1 MQETIKASEKALG
14 KVFCD
19 DFRFSIPGYQRPYSW
34 TPEEAGALFDDLL
47 NAMEEDD
54 PSEASPYFMGSIVL
68 IKDPDS
74 QKADVVDGQQRLTT
88 LTILISVLRDRMEG
102 EEKQDAHSYV
112 VQKGKKFAGVPDS
125 DRLKLGHRDAEF
137 FKGKIQTEDATM
149 SLPSVDDDDPE
160 LSDSRKNILKN
171 AHWLAERVEGMDSDK
186 RLNLLSFMIQ
196 RCFLV
201 VVEASDRNAA
211 YRIFSVLNARGLD
224 LSLTDILKAEILR
237 DIAESKPETSTTHY
251 TTLWEDIEDS
261 LGRDR
266 FGDLF
271 ARILMIEKPE
281 KPRRALDVEFRN
293 HVLKEMP
300 DKTVFMEDT
309 LKPRSEAYLQILK
322 QGFTGEQSESINK
335 SLQHL
340 AMLDYSEW
348 EPPTIL
354 FLSKFDQYRDLV
366 KRFLSAIDALAY
378 AIFIRGDYVRKKI
391 NRYAKVIDI
400 IKQTD
405 SGDAV
410 LANDSPL
417 SLYLSSDEKE
427 EMVEGLGGPVYEN
440 KRICKTILLRL
451 DEASSEDGATYKRK
465 IISIEHVL
473 PQKPAEGSEWMT
485 LFNEE
490 ERGYWTHRL
499 ANLVLLSKSKN
510 SQAQNYSFERKKNE
524 YFGSKNRT
532 TENGTSTFALT
543 TQVLHTDSWTP
554 DHLAARQENLLETC
568 RKIWNLHT

>member
-1 MQETIKASEKALG
+1 MAKETIKASEKALV

-19 DFRFSIPGYQRPYSW
+19 DFRFSIPGYQRPYAW
-34 TPEEAGALFDDLL
+34 TTEEAGALFDDLL
-47 NAMEEDD
+47 DAMGESN

-102 EEKQDAHSYV
+102 EKRESRKQDAHDYV
-112 VQKGKKFAGVPDS
+112 VQKGKESAGVPDS
-125 DRLKLGHRDAEF
+125 YRLELGHGDAEF
-137 FKGKIQTEDATM
+137 FKETIQDEKATT
-149 SLPSVDDDDPE
+149 SLPRIPSVDDPK
-160 LSDSRKNILKN
+160 LSNSRVNIVKN
-171 AHWLAERVEGMDSDK
+171 AHWIAERVEGMDSDK
-186 RLNLLSFMIQ
+186 RFDLLSFMIQ
-196 RCFLV
+196 SCFLV

-211 YRIFSVLNARGLD
+211 YRIFSVLNGRGLD
-224 LSLTDILKAEILR
+224 LSHTDILKAEILR
-237 DIAESKPETSTTHY
+237 DIVESKPETSTTRY
-251 TTLWEDIEDS
+251 TTLWEEIEES
-261 LGRDR
+261 LGRDP

-271 ARILMIEKPE
+271 ARILMIENPE
-281 KPRRALDVEFRN
+281 KPKKALDVEFRT

-300 DKTVFMEDT
+300 DKTVFMDGT
-309 LKPRSEAYLQILK
+309 LKPMSDTYLQILK
-322 QGFTGEQSESINK
+322 QDFTGEQSESINK

-354 FLSKFDQYRDLV
+354 FLSKFDQCRDLV
-366 KRFLSAIDALAY
+366 QRFLSAIDALAY
-378 AIFIRGDYVRKKI
+378 AMFIRGDYVRKKI
-391 NRYAKVIDI
+391 NRYAKVIKI
-400 IKQTD
+400 IKQAD

-417 SLYLSSDEKE
+417 YLSSDEKK
-427 EMVEGLGGPVYEN
+427 EMVEGLDGPVYEN
-440 KRICKTILLRL
+440 KRICKTILLRI
-451 DEASSEDGATYKRK
+451 DEAVSDPGVTHDHK

-473 PQKPAEGSEWMT
+473 PQNPEEDSEWMT

-490 ERGYWTHRL
+490 ERGHWTHRL
-499 ANLVLLSKSKN
+499 ANLVLLSRSKN
-510 SQAQNYSFERKKNE
+510 SRARNYSFERKKKE
-524 YFGSKNRT
+524 YFFR
-532 TENGTSTFALT
+532 NGTSSFPLT
-543 TQVLHTDSWTP
+543 SQVLAADSWTP